1 MGQVETKVFT
11 SVPPWEAEAAR
22 QNTALEEQVV
32 EMCWHRWRK
41 DTRSEDGK
49 IDLAEF
55 VSWAEG
61 LVQGM
66 SEENKMGEDD
76 LKQLFDLLDRDEDN
90 FLEFSDV
97 LAFIFSMSTELS
109 DEEKR
114 IRSFRFYDRKG
125 NKVISKEEMFHTLRV
140 LGDLPAD
147 VTGEDGEMP
156 DEIENLFSLMDFARD
171 GKISEEEFL
180 RATGHYRR
188 LGQLLTIQKWENVRN
203 EMIESLTR
211 ELDQWNKREIEDEVK
226 EETVEEEAA
235 CKSEDNEKK
244 EKKEEKKGISRMKK
258 WLSFDR

>member
-1 MGQVETKVFT
+1 VETKVFS

-22 QNTALEEQVV
+22 QNTALEQQVV
-32 EMCWHRWRK
+32 EMCWHRWRR

-49 IDLAEF
+49 VDHPEF

-66 SEENKMGEDD
+66 DEEHEMKEDD

-90 FLEFSDV
+90 YLEFSDV
-97 LAFIFSMSTELS
+97 LAFIFSMNTELS

-140 LGDLPAD
+140 LGDIPNDD
-147 VTGEDGEMP
+147 VSEDGKMP
-156 DEIENLFSLMDFARD
+156 DEIENLFSLMDFAHD

-188 LGQLLTIQKWENVRN
+188 LGQLLTIEKWENVRS
-203 EMIESLTR
+203 EMIRSLTR
-211 ELDQWNKREIEDEVK
+211 ELEEWRQREIKDEVN
-226 EETVEEEAA
+226 EESVEEET
-235 CKSEDNEKK
+235 CKNQENENS

-258 WLSFDR
+258 WLSFDK